1 MQNHARYMLRRAA
14 SRCYSAFRSIV
25 ISRTA
30 NAVSSLP
37 SAAGLPHMARL
48 GRGSPI
54 VWRVVLESSPG
65 SSPMSS
71 GTKRPVSWSSAVRAS
86 IFKPGMAL
94 ADSILA
100 RLAQL
105 AHALRLKRHLME
117 TRRSYTLV
125 RRSALPPRKR
135 MKSLLLALT
144 IFALTPTFAK
154 GQVLTAN
161 DLELLSEMKN
171 TFTKLT
177 SELAQSFNRQDI
189 SRDESECIKSTW
201 QDLRQTYEELSSYE
215 YLIGIA
221 SQIDDSGNDTTTRG
235 LIRFA
240 LDKAIAMLE
249 TERKRLS
256 QVTDQCIR
264 FPVSVGLSQRAL
276 QFIDGTTAGLKSFR
290 HRL

>member
-1 MQNHARYMLRRAA
+1 MACGPRIFAR
-14 SRCYSAFRSIV
+14 V
-25 ISRTA
+25 
-30 NAVSSLP
+30 
-37 SAAGLPHMARL
+37 
-48 GRGSPI
+48 
-54 VWRVVLESSPG
+54 
-65 SSPMSS
+65 
-71 GTKRPVSWSSAVRAS
+71 
-86 IFKPGMAL
+86 KPGMAL

-125 RRSALPPRKR
+125 RWSALFPRKR

-154 GQVLTAN
+154 GQVLTAK

-221 SQIDDSGNDTTTRG
+221 SQIDNSGNDTTTRG

-256 QVTDQCIR
+256 QVMTDQCIR

-290 HRL
+290 ARL